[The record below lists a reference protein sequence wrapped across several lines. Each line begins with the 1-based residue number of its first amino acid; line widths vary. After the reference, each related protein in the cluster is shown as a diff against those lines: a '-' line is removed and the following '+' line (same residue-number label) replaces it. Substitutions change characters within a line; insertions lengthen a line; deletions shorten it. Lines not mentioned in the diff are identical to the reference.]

1 MSLDK
6 AKLLSSDRSFLLS
19 HSQRRFFMKKIGLA
33 LIGLALCFSL
43 ASCSYGGKQTDE
55 KNNLTYTY
63 EDQSIT
69 LKAPPKKVLTLSA
82 PLLNMAYA
90 VGGTSIGRPATSS
103 DIPEEAK
110 SLPIIGQVA
119 HINVETLIGLQP
131 DFILGE
137 KKQNGKL
144 ESLLQSNKLSY
155 LLINYDGI
163 NDNVPLMEFLGKIY
177 GTEDQA
183 SKVIKIYQNG
193 IDAAIKRGEQYKPA
207 KVIVLRATGKSVTA
221 ETPRSICAS
230 MTELLKM
237 HNVISDHKDI
247 DFNLKTVPYSLEQ
260 LSADDPEIIF
270 VVTMSKP
277 ENMDE
282 VNKKMDE
289 QMRNNPA
296 WKNIS
301 AVKNERVYYL
311 PMNLFLMNPGVHTP
325 DALNKLLDLA
335 YEK

>member
-1 MSLDK
+1 
-6 AKLLSSDRSFLLS
+6 
-19 HSQRRFFMKKIGLA
+19 MKKIGLA

-144 ESLLQSNKLSY
+144 ESLLPVSY
-155 LLINYDGI
+155 THLTLPTI
-163 NDNVPLMEFLGKIY
+163 
-177 GTEDQA
+177 
-183 SKVIKIYQNG
+183 
-193 IDAAIKRGEQYKPA
+193 
-207 KVIVLRATGKSVTA
+207 LRSC
-221 ETPRSICAS
+221 RSRWS
-230 MTELLKM
+230 
-237 HNVISDHKDI
+237 
-247 DFNLKTVPYSLEQ
+247 PY
-260 LSADDPEIIF
+260 
-270 VVTMSKP
+270 
-277 ENMDE
+277 
-282 VNKKMDE
+282 
-289 QMRNNPA
+289 
-296 WKNIS
+296 
-301 AVKNERVYYL
+301 
-311 PMNLFLMNPGVHTP
+311 H
-325 DALNKLLDLA
+325 
-335 YEK
+335 